1 MTLLSARSDYIFKLI
16 FADERNLNCL
26 QNFLQAVL
34 NLQHDEFTGLKITDP
49 FLQRESLD
57 DKLGILDVK
66 VETTSGQRI
75 DIEIQLWDMPDMR
88 SRITYYLS
96 NMITE
101 QLSSGSPYRD
111 LCRAVSIVIVDYPL
125 LKETQNHH
133 AVFQMIEQK
142 EHFPFNNLMEINVL
156 DLTKIPQNQSGD
168 LINWMKFLKAEREEE
183 FEVLAKTNTAIG
195 QAYTVL
201 RELSD
206 DEVTRLRN
214 ESYLKAKR
222 DEWSRVAGAR
232 EEGLEEGLQKG
243 IKKGRAEGL
252 QKGIQKGLQKGL
264 QKGIQKGRA
273 EGREAGRAEL
283 IRLMAQNGI
292 NPDAISSLTG
302 IPLSQVEDILNN
314 ANS

>member
-1 MTLLSARSDYIFKLI
+1 
-16 FADERNLNCL
+16 
-26 QNFLQAVL
+26 
-34 NLQHDEFTGLKITDP
+34 
-49 FLQRESLD
+49 
-57 DKLGILDVK
+57 
-66 VETTSGQRI
+66 
-75 DIEIQLWDMPDMR
+75 MPDMR

-96 NMITE
+96 NMVTE
-101 QLSSGSPYRD
+101 QLSAGSPYRD

-168 LINWMKFLKAEREEE
+168 LINWMKFLKAEREKE

-206 DEVTRLRN
+206 DEVTRLCN

-232 EEGLEEGLQKG
+232 EEVLEEGLQKGLEEGLQKG
-243 IKKGRAEGL
+243 RTE
-252 QKGIQKGLQKGL
+252 GLQKGL
-264 QKGIQKGRA
+264 QKGIQKDRA
-273 EGREAGRAEL
+273 EGEKLGITKLILAMAKNNGGSAE
-283 IRLMAQNGI
+283 
-292 NPDAISSLTG
+292 DISSLTG
-302 IPLSQVEDILNN
+302 IPLSQVEDILKG
-314 ANS
+314 